1 MEPQTNVNHFPPLDM
16 SGIEGNK
23 NIKEILQKTRF
34 HSYLI
39 YGEKGS
45 GRHEIAERIAQAFLC
60 DGNLKNDG
68 SPVPC
73 GKCPSCKKA
82 LSGNSS
88 DLIRIDGSVST
99 ADLRTILDGMYF
111 TPVEGVC
118 RVFLFDNA
126 DKFKPQ
132 VQNLLLKAIEEPPK
146 GNAFI
151 FIAVS
156 PESLLSTLR
165 SRCLALRTDYTVA
178 EENGEDEVFE
188 AFAAAALRGDSK
200 QMFTAAAQAENGA
213 KDEKREAFNTFLRK
227 VSDIMSREIKTASLS
242 GNEAALKRAAA
253 VKDVTD
259 GVISKTASVNV
270 NIGLWYS
277 YLIIKISNIKN

>member
-1 MEPQTNVNHFPPLDM
+1 MEPQINSSIFPPVDM
-16 SGIEGNK
+16 SGIEGNE

-45 GRHEIAERIAQAFLC
+45 GRHGIAERLAQAFLC
-60 DGNLKNDG
+60 EKNLQNNG
-68 SPVPC
+68 EAVPC

-82 LSGNSS
+82 ASGNSS
-88 DLIRIDGSVST
+88 DLIKVDGSVST
-99 ADLRTILDGMYF
+99 AEVRALLDGMYF

-132 VQNLLLKAIEEPPK
+132 VQNVLLKAIEEPPK

-165 SRCLALRTDYTVA
+165 SRCLALRTDYTVSS
-178 EENGEDEVFE
+178 EEGENRIFE
-188 AFAAAALRGDSK
+188 SFAAAALQGDPK
-200 QMFTAAAQAENGA
+200 AMLIAATEAESSA

-227 VSDIMSREIKTASLS
+227 VSDIMSREIKTA
-242 GNEAALKRAAA
+242 ALNGDEKKLRRAAA

-277 YLIIKISNIKN
+277 YLIVKINDIKN